1 MRCEPGGAFWKG
13 ILGQALDRELFA
25 RRLKWLQKR
34 WRFAP
39 MAQTLAALEKGQP
52 SGLATLTFD
61 DAYRDFLT
69 VIPPVL
75 RELNIPALF
84 YITVQP
90 LEQRELLWFD
100 QVYSS
105 FVGATVPEVT
115 LRTIENRR
123 FMLDTM
129 AHRRLSANTVCG
141 ILAQV
146 EDPLRRE
153 IVAEVVN
160 KLGPGPFKP
169 KELYLSRSELEELA
183 SQPGVEI
190 GSHTLSHPN
199 LTLLSDSKLRAE
211 LEESRSIL
219 SQIVGYEIRHLSYP
233 NNAWDE
239 RVADMAKACGYSSV

>member
-1 MRCEPGGAFWKG
+1 M
-13 ILGQALDRELFA
+13 
-25 RRLKWLQKR
+25 
-34 WRFAP
+34 
-39 MAQTLAALEKGQP
+39 
-52 SGLATLTFD
+52 
-61 DAYRDFLT
+61 
-69 VIPPVL
+69 
-75 RELNIPALF
+75 
-84 YITVQP
+84 
-90 LEQRELLWFD
+90 
-100 QVYSS
+100 
-105 FVGATVPEVT
+105 PEVT

-239 RVADMAKACGYSSV
+239 RVADMAKACGYSSATATARGRQADLFALPRTNLGWWDDAEFSVRTSGLWP